1 MSLKS
6 KFDLVKQLNEYII
19 YSFSA
24 LRNQNETFLLNGD
37 TTKIAENGLFSF
49 NNDTFDYSLENGL
62 LTSRGPLSR
71 AVSLMVRMIFLNC
84 SGI

>member
-1 MSLKS
+1 M
-6 KFDLVKQLNEYII
+6 NI

-24 LRNQNETFLLNGD
+24 LRNQNETFLLTGD

-62 LTSRGPLSR
+62 LTSRGPLSK
-71 AVSLMVRMIFLNC
+71 AVSLMVRMIFFKCL
-84 SGI
+84 GI